1 MGMTE
6 NTQSFFAPYNI
17 FFFYQRMTGSSA
29 TPRKSLK
36 NIDKVVTAD
45 TFLGKGKSTHD
56 KC

>member
-1 MGMTE
+1 MTE
-6 NTQSFFAPYNI
+6 NTEFFWPLR
-17 FFFYQRMTGSSA
+17 FFFYQRMTGSPA

-36 NIDKVVTAD
+36 NIDKAVTAD